1 MNKFDKFAVST
12 VLTSTFIGALQ
23 GAALLP
29 REFNSSNQKS
39 VYMAKQA
46 MMYGLY
52 MAYLSGSHVMS
63 RKLVEEHPSGL
74 ESEYEFATL
83 NKMTSGYEIAP
94 WDDDEK
100 RVMGYFAYSVLSSSA
115 MAMLYGTGLVLTRG
129 GNATWSRK
137 LETIFSPY
145 GFMGR
150 GAAIGFGQSLITLAI
165 NRYVSDDET
174 RVYVNQFTQPLVSAL
189 LPTLLMP
196 VAFTQLMLQPLSRPS
211 VVVQYQN
218 RSVFRQ
224 AYPAAFTD
232 KQKLMIYGL
241 TVANL
246 VGIPILLDKTIR

>member
-12 VLTSTFIGALQ
+12 VLASTFIGALQ
-23 GAALLP
+23 GAAILP
-29 REFNSSNQKS
+29 REFNRSNRKS

-63 RKLVEEHPSGL
+63 RKLLEEHPSASMT
-74 ESEYEFATL
+74 SEYEIVPLT
-83 NKMTSGYEIAP
+83 
-94 WDDDEK
+94 DDEK
-100 RVMGYFAYSVLSSSA
+100 SISGYFFYSVLSSSV

-129 GNATWSRK
+129 GNATLSEK
-137 LETIFSPY
+137 LNAIFSPL

-150 GAAIGFGQSLITLAI
+150 GAAIGLGQSTITLAI
-165 NRYVSDDET
+165 NRYISDDET

-189 LPTLLMP
+189 LPALLMP
-196 VAFTQLMLQPLSRPS
+196 VAFSQLMLQPLSRPS
-211 VVVQYQN
+211 VVLEYQ
-218 RSVFRQ
+218 RKSVFREG
-224 AYPAAFTD
+224 YPAAFTD

-246 VGIPILLDKTIR
+246 VGIPLLLDKTIR